1 MTEAEPIELPDDARE
16 VWAGMGLSAPDEGN
30 RAKKHRLT
38 LALKHLIDR
47 GALLE
52 VDDPGRP
59 IGDELD
65 ALTAQ
70 LEALGQQIS
79 TLPTLEPKGGMAT
92 AGGDDAVLA
101 ERSGFS
107 GRSNALAPPM
117 TISVE
122 GEITKAFATWTA
134 AYEGPPGCVHGGYVA
149 AAFDDLL
156 GCAQMASGIAGF
168 TGTLTVRMVSPTPL
182 FERIDYEAG
191 VDRVEGRKI
200 WCWGTAK
207 AGDHLLAEATCL
219 FISPKVGVQE
229 HLPLLRERGEQ
240 GDDVLAKQMEA
251 SGFQAPEDG
260 SAP

>member
-1 MTEAEPIELPDDARE
+1 VSEADPIQLPDDARE
-16 VWAGMGLSAPDEGN
+16 VWSGMGLSAPDEGD

-38 LALKHLIDR
+38 LALKRLIDR

-52 VDDPGRP
+52 VDDPGRA

-65 ALTAQ
+65 AVTQ
-70 LEALGQQIS
+70 ELEALGERLAQ
-79 TLPTLEPKGGMAT
+79 LPSLDPKGGMAT
-92 AGGDDAVLA
+92 SGGDDAALA

-122 GEITKAFATWTA
+122 GDITKAFATWTG

-168 TGTLTVRMVSPTPL
+168 TGTLTVKMVAPTPL

-191 VDRVEGRKI
+191 VEKVEGRKI
-200 WCWGTAK
+200 FCWGTAK
-207 AGDHLLAEATCL
+207 AGDTLLAEASCL
-219 FISPKVGVQE
+219 FISPRVGVRE
-229 HLPLLRERGEQ
+229 HLPLLREQGADAADLLEQ
-240 GDDVLAKQMEA
+240 QMGAAGHETSPPA
-251 SGFQAPEDG
+251 S
-260 SAP
+260 

>member
-1 MTEAEPIELPDDARE
+1 MTDAEPIELPDDARE

-38 LALKHLIDR
+38 LALKRLIDR

-65 ALTAQ
+65 AVTQ
-70 LEALGQQIS
+70 ELEALGDRLAA
-79 TLPTLEPKGGMAT
+79 LPTLEPKGGMAT

-122 GEITKAFATWTA
+122 GDITKAFATWT
-134 AYEGPPGCVHGGYVA
+134 
-149 AAFDDLL
+149 
-156 GCAQMASGIAGF
+156 
-168 TGTLTVRMVSPTPL
+168 
-182 FERIDYEAG
+182 
-191 VDRVEGRKI
+191 
-200 WCWGTAK
+200 
-207 AGDHLLAEATCL
+207 
-219 FISPKVGVQE
+219 
-229 HLPLLRERGEQ
+229 
-240 GDDVLAKQMEA
+240 
-251 SGFQAPEDG
+251 
-260 SAP
+260 